1 MKTYWCSIYN
11 LVLALWVGGIAAF
24 TFIVTPVIFR
34 SFGRDLAGKIVGELF
49 PGYFLYNLVLAAL
62 ALLLFFVSAGDPSKA
77 AYRLSLFLLIAAL
90 IINVFVVFKLHPDV
104 VKVKQA
110 VTSFERESPD
120 SPMRKKFAKLH
131 AVSAVL
137 NLLLL
142 ADGVALLVA
151 APLLNR

>member
-1 MKTYWCSIYN
+1 MKTSWFTLYN
-11 LVLALWVGGIAAF
+11 LILALWVGGIAAF

-62 ALLLFFVSAGDPSKA
+62 ALLLFFVVAGEPSKTP
-77 AYRLSLFLLIAAL
+77 YRLSLFLLTAAL
-90 IINVFVVFKLHPDV
+90 IINVFIVFKLHPDTV
-104 VKVKQA
+104 QVKQA

-120 SPMRKKFAKLH
+120 SPMRKRFAKLH

-142 ADGVALLVA
+142 ADGAALLAV
-151 APLLNR
+151 APLLKR

>member
-1 MKTYWCSIYN
+1 MKTSWFTLYN
-11 LVLALWVGGIAAF
+11 LILALWVGGIAAF

-62 ALLLFFVSAGDPSKA
+62 ALLLFFVVAGEPSKTP
-77 AYRLSLFLLIAAL
+77 YRLSLFLLTAAL
-90 IINVFVVFKLHPDV
+90 IINVFIVFKLHPDTV
-104 VKVKQA
+104 QVKQA

-120 SPMRKKFAKLH
+120 SPMRKRFATLH

-142 ADGVALLVA
+142 ADGAALLAV
-151 APLLNR
+151 APLLKR

>member
-1 MKTYWCSIYN
+1 MKISWLSLYN
-11 LVLALWVGGIAAF
+11 LILALWVGGIASF

-49 PGYFLYNLVLAAL
+49 PGYFHYNLVLAAL
-62 ALLLFFVSAGDPSKA
+62 ALLLFFIVTGDQSRA
-77 AYRLSLFLLIAAL
+77 AYWLSLLLLTTAL
-90 IINVFVVFKLHPDV
+90 TINVFIVLKLHPDT

-120 SPMRKKFAKLH
+120 SPMRKRFAKLH

-137 NLLLL
+137 NLMLL
-142 ADGVALLVA
+142 ADGITLLVIG
-151 APLLNR
+151 PIVKR

>member
-1 MKTYWCSIYN
+1 MKISWFQLYN
-11 LVLALWVGGIAAF
+11 LVLALWVGGIASF

-49 PGYFLYNLVLAAL
+49 PGYFLYNLVLAAA
-62 ALLLFFVSAGDPSKA
+62 ALLLFFIVSGDQSKT
-77 AYRLSLFLLIAAL
+77 AYRLSLFLLTTAL
-90 IINVFVVFKLHPDV
+90 IINVFIVFKLHPDT

-120 SPMRKKFAKLH
+120 SPMRKRFAKLH

-137 NLLLL
+137 NVLLL
-142 ADGVALLVA
+142 ADGIALLVVS
-151 APLLNR
+151 PIVKR

>member
-1 MKTYWCSIYN
+1 MKTSWFTLYN
-11 LVLALWVGGIAAF
+11 LILALWVGGIAAF

-62 ALLLFFVSAGDPSKA
+62 ALLLFFVVAGDPSKT
-77 AYRLSLFLLIAAL
+77 AYRLSLFLLTAAL
-90 IINVFVVFKLHPDV
+90 IINVFIVFKLHPDTV
-104 VKVKQA
+104 QVKQA

-120 SPMRKKFAKLH
+120 SPMRKRFAKLH
-131 AVSAVL
+131 AVSMVL

-142 ADGVALLVA
+142 ADGVALLAV
-151 APLLNR
+151 APLLKR

>member
-1 MKTYWCSIYN
+1 MKISWYSLYT

-34 SFGRDLAGKIVGELF
+34 SFGRDLAGKVVGELF
-49 PGYFLYNLVLAAL
+49 PGYFLYNLILAGL
-62 ALLLFFVSAGDPSKA
+62 ALLLFFVTASDPSKTP
-77 AYRLSLFLLIAAL
+77 YRLSLILLIAAL
-90 IINVFVVFKLHPDV
+90 VINIFIVFKLHPDA
-104 VKVKQA
+104 VKVKNA

-120 SPMRKKFAKLH
+120 SPMRKRFAKLH

-142 ADGVALLVA
+142 ADGVVLLVA
-151 APLLNR
+151 APHVNR

>member
-1 MKTYWCSIYN
+1 MKISWGSLYN
-11 LVLALWVGGIAAF
+11 LVLALWVGGIATF

-49 PGYFLYNLVLAAL
+49 PGYFLYNLVLSGL
-62 ALLLFFVSAGDPSKA
+62 ALLLFLVTAGDPSKT

-90 IINVFVVFKLHPDV
+90 TINVFIVFKLHPDAV
-104 VKVKQA
+104 RVKQA

-120 SPMRKKFAKLH
+120 SPMRKRFAKLH

-142 ADGVALLVA
+142 ADGVMLLVA
-151 APLLNR
+151 SPLLNR

>member
-1 MKTYWCSIYN
+1 MKTSWFSLYN
-11 LVLALWVGGIAAF
+11 LILALWVGGIAAF

-62 ALLLFFVSAGDPSKA
+62 ALLLFFVVAGDPSKT
-77 AYRLSLFLLIAAL
+77 AYRLSLFLLTAAL
-90 IINVFVVFKLHPDV
+90 IINVFIVFKLHPDT

-120 SPMRKKFAKLH
+120 SPMRKRFAKLH
-131 AVSAVL
+131 ALSAVL

-142 ADGVALLVA
+142 ADGVALLA
-151 APLLNR
+151 IAPLLKR

>member
-1 MKTYWCSIYN
+1 MKTSWFTLYN
-11 LVLALWVGGIAAF
+11 LILALWVGGIAAF

-62 ALLLFFVSAGDPSKA
+62 ALLFFFVVAGDPSKT
-77 AYRLSLFLLIAAL
+77 AYRLSLFLLTAAL
-90 IINVFVVFKLHPDV
+90 IINVFIVFKLHPDTV
-104 VKVKQA
+104 QVKQA

-120 SPMRKKFAKLH
+120 SPMRKRFAKLH

-142 ADGVALLVA
+142 ADGITLLAV
-151 APLLNR
+151 APLLKK